1 MRRALSFLRNMA
13 VIAIFFGV
21 VAAVAFG
28 TWRFMP
34 EESRV
39 LFRDP
44 ASVARSAERGV
55 RSGPANPLAS
65 FGEWLTEKMAELQDT
80 SDVLVTADGTS
91 GGIAPLPGWTST
103 DISRF
108 FGATES
114 IWQPRRAKLAG
125 VRWSRVVFFWS
136 EVQPR
141 QRDWR
146 AQHYLPDRMIK
157 RERDNGVEVVGL
169 LMNTPTWAA
178 SDPRHTVRSVPSG
191 LDRPVDD
198 PQNVWASYVRRM
210 AYDYRGR
217 IDTWVIWN
225 EPDIRPQDDN
235 ALYHSWAGDAGDYA
249 RLLRVA
255 YLAAKQGNP
264 NARVVFAAT
273 TYWGDTNSGR
283 PLFLERTLAAL
294 AENSE
299 SAKHHFY
306 FDAVALNLYTSPD
319 DLGRVAGIYRSV
331 LARFGLDAPLWI
343 TETNAIPYDDASK
356 GLRRDQNG
364 LRVTMDQQASYVV
377 QAFAM
382 GMVAGFERMAFH
394 SVMDRST
401 DDEVWGLLRNDGTL
415 RPAFV
420 AYQTAARYFGGASA
434 RFVGV
439 ERADWRWPRGGY
451 VPNWQF
457 YLVALDRPD
466 GQRVSVLWNGD
477 GVPLRITLPKRSENA
492 ALLDKYGRPA
502 ALERDGD
509 RWVITLPAA
518 TAHSPID
525 PEGYYFVGGDP
536 LLLIEQGVAPDSPL
550 DPPSLLG

>member
-1 MRRALSFLRNMA
+1 
-13 VIAIFFGV
+13 
-21 VAAVAFG
+21 
-28 TWRFMP
+28 
-34 EESRV
+34 
-39 LFRDP
+39 
-44 ASVARSAERGV
+44 
-55 RSGPANPLAS
+55 
-65 FGEWLTEKMAELQDT
+65 
-80 SDVLVTADGTS
+80 
-91 GGIAPLPGWTST
+91 
-103 DISRF
+103 
-108 FGATES
+108 
-114 IWQPRRAKLAG
+114 
-125 VRWSRVVFFWS
+125 
-136 EVQPR
+136 
-141 QRDWR
+141 
-146 AQHYLPDRMIK
+146 
-157 RERDNGVEVVGL
+157 
-169 LMNTPTWAA
+169 
-178 SDPRHTVRSVPSG
+178 
-191 LDRPVDD
+191 
-198 PQNVWASYVRRM
+198 M

-235 ALYHSWAGDAGDYA
+235 AQYHSWAGDAADYA

-294 AENSE
+294 AEDPE

-319 DLGRVAGIYRSV
+319 DLGRVAGIYRGV
-331 LARFGLDAPLWI
+331 LARHGLEAPLWI
-343 TETNAIPYDDASK
+343 TETNAVPYDDTSK

-364 LRVTMDQQASYVV
+364 LRVTMEQQAAYVV

-382 GMVAGFERMAFH
+382 GMAAGFERMAFH

-420 AYQTAARYFGGASA
+420 AYQTAARSFGGARA

-439 ERADWRWPRGGY
+439 ERAEWRWPRGGY
-451 VPNWQF
+451 VPNWQL
-457 YLVALDRPD
+457 YLVASDRPD

-477 GVPLRITLPKRSENA
+477 GEPRRIALPRRSENA
-492 ALLDKYGRPA
+492 ALIDKYGRPA

-509 RWVITLPAA
+509 HWVVTLPGA
-518 TAHSPID
+518 TAQSPID

-536 LLLIEQGVAPDSPL
+536 LLLIEQGVAPDSPV
-550 DPPSLLG
+550 DPPSLLR